1 MMLFGF
7 GFVDKSVC
15 KLVYTAVLVAASP
28 LTPAG
33 YGPLLKEEGTL
44 DRPLTLGSPLIFWS
58 RAEGEAAR

>member
-28 LTPAG
+28 LTPAR
-33 YGPLLKEEGTL
+33 YGPLLKKRGRWIDL
-44 DRPLTLGSPLIFWS
+44 
-58 RAEGEAAR
+58 